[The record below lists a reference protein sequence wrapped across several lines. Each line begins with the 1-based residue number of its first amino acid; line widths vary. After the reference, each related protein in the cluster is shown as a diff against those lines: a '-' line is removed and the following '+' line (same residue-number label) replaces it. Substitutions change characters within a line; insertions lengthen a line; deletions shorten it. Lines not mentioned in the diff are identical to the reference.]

1 MVNGKNAAWIIVL
14 GKVRYFVVTLIP
26 ESLPLNPRPVASF
39 RLARCLLMVGCVGPG
54 SIVR

>member
-26 ESLPLNPRPVASF
+26 ESPLAQLLPKQEASEHQ
-39 RLARCLLMVGCVGPG
+39 
-54 SIVR
+54 